1 MSKYHDAYVVV
12 YKGKITIPVG
22 REHDAVAG
30 IDKIFPNA
38 IIPPAYR
45 KGFFS
50 LCRPGSSS
58 LSCDIANAIASTL
71 SFVYSS
77 GARIKH
83 KC

>member
-1 MSKYHDAYVVV
+1 MNGHHDAYVNV
-12 YKGKITIPVG
+12 YKGKISIPVG
-22 REHDAVAG
+22 RNNDVVAG

-58 LSCDIANAIASTL
+58 LSCDIAIAVASTL